1 MTARARRSAPRHD
14 VGRPARRWGRVI
26 AIAAVPLVLAVATVL
41 AGAARFGP
49 LRDLGWVER
58 GFLPSAVTVDGPANE
73 ARLIEVAVPWNHQV
87 FCYDRYSVAVS
98 ETGTTVEVGQV
109 RSRVPRFAF
118 LADLIIQG
126 CTGELRVSNGQAFAP
141 VHLSSALG
149 ARQLVRAADG
159 HLLAPSSG

>member
-1 MTARARRSAPRHD
+1 MTARARRPAPRHD

-58 GFLPSAVTVDGPANE
+58 GFLPSAYTVDGPANE

-126 CTGELRVSNGQAFAP
+126 CAGEFRVSDGQAFAP
-141 VHLSSALG
+141 VRLRSPLG
-149 ARQLVRAADG
+149 ARQLVRASDG
-159 HLLAPSSG
+159 ERLASSGG

>member
-1 MTARARRSAPRHD
+1 MTAQARRSAPRHD

-26 AIAAVPLVLAVATVL
+26 AIAAVPLLLAAVAVV

-58 GFLPSAVTVDGPANE
+58 GFRPSAITVDGPA
-73 ARLIEVAVPWNHQV
+73 AQSMSIQVAVPWSHQV
-87 FCYDRYSVAVS
+87 FCYDRYSVTVS
-98 ETGTTVEVGQV
+98 ETGTAVEVGQV

-141 VHLSSALG
+141 VQLRSPLRG
-149 ARQLVRAADG
+149 RELVRAGDG
-159 HLLAPSSG
+159 ERLAPSSG